1 MKTEL
6 KEIIKLVIMEGQ
18 IERNLLTIQQVI
30 DKLKDRVLIFFD
42 TETTGLNPRSSKV
55 MITEIAAVAYDTST
69 GERLGQYSMKA
80 KLNQNV
86 LDAMAKQQA
95 AADSGRP
102 APPGFMPIRDILKMT
117 AYHEGDIPYED
128 EKKVLEGY
136 SEFINGYAGRDP
148 ILVAHNAKFDMYQV
162 GKALER
168 HGLPKIT
175 RLSVLD
181 TMTLAGNYLHPM
193 IVALEDLRPT
203 DPEIER
209 LYTNLNQRGKWVKRL
224 GHLGS
229 AFEVSTEHWHSAIAD
244 AEQLAGITGAIIKF
258 FENRIDTDV
267 VGGREK
273 MRAAKNSRGA
283 RKPPV
288 TKPKAS

>member
-1 MKTEL
+1 MKQEL
-6 KEIIKLVIMEGQ
+6 KEIIRLVIMEGQ

-30 DKLKDRVLIFFD
+30 DKLKNRVLIFFD
-42 TETTGLNPRSSKV
+42 TETTGLNPRSPKV

-86 LDAMAKQQA
+86 LDAMEKQQA

-102 APPGFMPIRDILKMT
+102 SPPGFMPIRDILKMT

-136 SEFINGYAGRDP
+136 SEFINGFAGRDP
-148 ILVAHNAKFDMYQV
+148 ILVAHNAKFDMYQI

-175 RLSVLD
+175 RLPVLD
-181 TMTLAGNYLHPM
+181 TMALAGNYLHPM
-193 IVALEDLRPT
+193 VVALEDLRPT

-229 AFEVSTEHWHSAIAD
+229 AFEVSTGHWHSAIAD
-244 AEQLAGITGAIIKF
+244 AEQLAGITAAIIKF
-258 FENRIDTDV
+258 FEGRSDTDV
-267 VGGREK
+267 VGGRRK
-273 MRAAKNSRGA
+273 MLAAKSSRGA